1 MSDGFDW
8 PNFEGVTSE
17 LRITAA
23 QIEPDLIDLPWSFP
37 LDTWPEDLI
46 AALPRG
52 ISRHVVRFVR
62 LGGKKIIA
70 VKEIA
75 ETVAFRE
82 YELLRNLE
90 KLDLPTVL
98 PTAVVTGRIDQTGKP
113 LNACLITDHL
123 PYSLPYRAV
132 IGRDHRQ
139 AAVQRLID
147 ALAVLM
153 VRLHLAGFFWGDVS
167 LSNTLFRRDAGSFA
181 AYLVDA
187 ETGELFDPITDGKR
201 AYDIDV
207 ARTNIIGEL
216 MDLIAGAVLPE
227 DFDAIAVGDYF
238 ERRYHELWDEVTAVT
253 TIGQGEKWKVTERV
267 NRLNDLG
274 FDVDEL
280 SITTRPGEKQ
290 LRIRPKIVEAGHYAR
305 KVERLTGLTVEEN
318 QARRILNDI
327 GEYAVTHQ
335 LEQSS
340 ELTIAHVW
348 LRDVYE
354 PTLAAIPKELAG
366 RLEAAEIFHE
376 ILEHRWFISEQQGR
390 DVPQREAVRSFVDN
404 ILRHHRDEAALLG
417 GSEAEPDSIAAIS
430 DND

>member
-123 PYSLPYRAV
+123 PHSLPYRAV

-290 LRIRPKIVEAGHYAR
+290 LRIRSKIVEAGHYAR

-340 ELTIAHVW
+340 ELTIAHAW

>member
-123 PYSLPYRAV
+123 PYSLPYGAV

-147 ALAVLM
+147 TLAVLM

-340 ELTIAHVW
+340 ELTIAHAW